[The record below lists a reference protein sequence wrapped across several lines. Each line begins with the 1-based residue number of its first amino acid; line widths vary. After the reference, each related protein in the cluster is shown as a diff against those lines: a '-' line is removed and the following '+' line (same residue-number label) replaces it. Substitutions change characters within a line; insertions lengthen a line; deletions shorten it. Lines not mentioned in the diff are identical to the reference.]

1 MKSQTIEQPELVRPL
16 LLKPKFTKFVD
27 FFFSLRHLLRL
38 LTTTSAPSSVM
49 LLPLRFSSFM
59 VLLSEKQSARALM
72 P

>member
-1 MKSQTIEQPELVRPL
+1 
-16 LLKPKFTKFVD
+16 
-27 FFFSLRHLLRL
+27 LRHLLRL